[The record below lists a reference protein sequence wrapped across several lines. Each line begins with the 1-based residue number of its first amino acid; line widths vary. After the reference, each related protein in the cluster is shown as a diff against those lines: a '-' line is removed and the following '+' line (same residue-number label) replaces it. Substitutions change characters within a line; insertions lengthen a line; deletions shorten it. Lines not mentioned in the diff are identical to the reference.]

1 MCINLS
7 FFFSHETHAWFLCY
21 SDSQLQRKRQPD
33 TMSDEDEI
41 DQEYLERLEWEKQ
54 KETWDR
60 SLGLDDFDVV

>member
-1 MCINLS
+1 
-7 FFFSHETHAWFLCY
+7 
-21 SDSQLQRKRQPD
+21 
-33 TMSDEDEI
+33 MSDEDEI